1 MKCAPPDRRKSYSTV
16 VLWWGFNGSRGSH
29 DDAQRQLQHQLPCNL
44 QFVEVQRRVHLMA
57 DATSGAI
64 QSGRIFADRKDNRA

>member
-1 MKCAPPDRRKSYSTV
+1 
-16 VLWWGFNGSRGSH
+16 
-29 DDAQRQLQHQLPCNL
+29 
-44 QFVEVQRRVHLMA
+44 VHLMA

>member
-1 MKCAPPDRRKSYSTV
+1 V
-16 VLWWGFNGSRGSH
+16 ELWWEVQSTDRDDPH
-29 DDAQRQLQHQLPCNL
+29 DDALNQFQHQLPCNL
-44 QFVEVQRRVHLMA
+44 QFIEMQRCVHLMA